1 MNNASPNIRNILE
14 QYNDGVAAY
23 LYGFPLVLLGVT
35 EQGGIN
41 SPQTA
46 TSGSAP
52 LNQFGQQTK
61 FPDSSFTGVVLPST
75 STLYSSAFLNLSAEP
90 VVLHLPDFGNR
101 FFILPLLDGWTNV
114 NPASLG
120 TRYGSQEGDY
130 VLVGPG
136 QAGDGTD
143 YGGRTVIQMNT
154 NTVWIIGRVFTDG
167 TQSDL
172 DTIAT
177 EIYPKLTLTPWSK
190 LFDPLYSPP
199 TNLPFDPLVD
209 RIDPPPSQ
217 VNAMNASTFFSK
229 MAAMMR
235 NNPALRPQDDAMI
248 HVLEKIGFD
257 FDPEVT
263 VPPTVP
269 PTFPLS
275 APDQV
280 LESEVDQARAI
291 LNTKPESDDSGTNYW
306 NFPTVEYLGNFGIHY
321 YYRAMIAK
329 WALGANLVPDVVYG
343 YSTQDSTS
351 APLSG
356 ANKYT
361 LTFNP
366 LPPVSPKGFWSVTI
380 YNYNGTLVNN
390 NSPGADYSAIGCAGG
405 NFTIQA
411 HTAQPS
417 QDGKSITLYLQ
428 PSPPDDPVELANW
441 LPIPNNEELTGKLE
455 FIVFLRMYIPCLEDK
470 VVHGNYV
477 VEGNWLPP
485 GIMLVA

>member
-1 MNNASPNIRNILE
+1 MKNASTNISEIQE
-14 QYNDGVAAY
+14 QYNSGVAAY
-23 LYGFPLVLLGVT
+23 LYGYPLVLLGVT

-41 SPQTA
+41 SPQTP
-46 TSGSAP
+46 TSGASP

-90 VVLHLPDFGNR
+90 VILHLPDFGNR

-114 NPASLG
+114 NPTSLG

-130 VLVGPG
+130 VLVGPD
-136 QAGDGTD
+136 QAGDRTD
-143 YGGRTVIQMNT
+143 YDGRTVIQMNT

-172 DTIAT
+172 DAIAKD
-177 EIYPKLTLTPWSK
+177 IYPKLTLTPWSK
-190 LFDPLYSPP
+190 RFDPLYSPP
-199 TNLPFDPLVD
+199 ANLPFDPLVD
-209 RIDPPPSQ
+209 RIDTPPYQ
-217 VNAMNASTFFSK
+217 VNGMNASTFFGK

-235 NNPALRPQDDAMI
+235 NNPALRPQDDAI
-248 HVLEKIGFD
+248 LPLLKKIGFK

-263 VPPTVP
+263 FTLSEPDPT
-269 PTFPLS
+269 
-275 APDQV
+275 
-280 LESEVDQARAI
+280 LESEVDQARSI
-291 LNTKPESDDSGTNYW
+291 LAVKPVSDDSGTHYW
-306 NFPTVEYLGNFGIHY
+306 NFPTAKYLGNFGIHY
-321 YYRAMIAK
+321 RYRALIAR
-329 WALGANLVPDVVYG
+329 WALGANLVQDVVYG
-343 YSTQDSTS
+343 YSRQDGTG
-351 APLSG
+351 ATLSG

-366 LPPVSPKGFWSVTI
+366 LPPVSPNGFWSVTI
-380 YNYNGTLVNN
+380 YNGNGTLVNN
-390 NSPGADYSAIGCAGG
+390 DSRGADYSAIGCAGD
-405 NFTIQA
+405 NFTLQA

-428 PSPPDDPVELANW
+428 PSPPEDPVELANW
-441 LPIPNNEELTGKLE
+441 LPIPNNEELTGTLE

-470 VVHGNYV
+470 VVDGNYV

-485 GIMLVA
+485 GIMLA